1 PIAHECEDK
10 KQVPSSLSNE
20 IAELGF
26 LSLEAPESGG
36 GLEFPLITQVQI
48 MTALSYG
55 DLGIIQG
62 LPGVNDAASFLRTKS
77 HPSLE
82 NMLNIEMT
90 VSCLNLASDDL
101 PLGNEIQLNVLRDVY
116 VVNGVSQPVRLARF
130 ADSILVAG
138 VDAEVTSVVLYLY
151 EQEVWQFVPGY

>member
-1 PIAHECEDK
+1 
-10 KQVPSSLSNE
+10 
-20 IAELGF
+20 
-26 LSLEAPESGG
+26 SGG

-82 NMLNIEMT
+82 NMLNNEKT
-90 VSCLNLASDDL
+90 VALLDLASDDQ
-101 PLGNEIQLNVLRDVY
+101 PWGNQVQLNAQRDGY
-116 VVNGVSQPVRLARF
+116 VGNGESQPVRQARL
-130 ADSILVAG
+130 ADSIRVAG
-138 VDAEVTSVVLYLY
+138 A
-151 EQEVWQFVPGY
+151 QAQ